1 MDYDWLFNENC
12 DQTEA
17 DTQNDSHDNLYYSWL
32 LEDEQ
37 DKRIEE
43 YDYSWIFQDNT
54 ETQTNEDENL
64 VHSASIS
71 SATLSNVE
79 NSGRIKITNPHGR
92 VGKHKFYPQIIHLVK
107 SYIESHGYAA
117 HTKRHTETGSCGV
130 TAPQIQSY
138 LESQIEGLKISLS
151 TCRRLLM
158 PPRKSTNSAKYYK
171 GLVEARRPA
180 KSNQQPSKVHK
191 DLHFTRTQVN
201 YVNELMYYYGG
212 ETLQYSVDNKN
223 KVNVGTLAVSRYHH
237 IGSFFPIL
245 DKPDYPDHDF
255 PLENFKIVPSG
266 KLIQAYY
273 FSDFIL
279 PVYLLIMESFPSKKL
294 SLFSQFCVFWGFFP
308 KFSDFFPQK

>member
-1 MDYDWLFNENC
+1 MKIDNDWLFNGNC

-17 DTQNDSHDNLYYSWL
+17 DTQNDSYDNLDYSWL

-43 YDYSWIFQDNT
+43 YDYSWIFQDKT

-79 NSGRIKITNPHGR
+79 NSKRIKITNPHGR
-92 VGKHKFYPQIIHLVK
+92 VGKHKLYPQIIHLVK

-117 HTKRHTETGSCGV
+117 HTERHTETASCGV

-180 KSNQQPSKVHK
+180 KSNQQPSKDHK

-212 ETLQYSVDNKN
+212 EIRHYNTLL
-223 KVNVGTLAVSRYHH
+223 T
-237 IGSFFPIL
+237 I
-245 DKPDYPDHDF
+245 
-255 PLENFKIVPSG
+255 KI
-266 KLIQAYY
+266 K
-273 FSDFIL
+273 
-279 PVYLLIMESFPSKKL
+279 
-294 SLFSQFCVFWGFFP
+294 
-308 KFSDFFPQK
+308 